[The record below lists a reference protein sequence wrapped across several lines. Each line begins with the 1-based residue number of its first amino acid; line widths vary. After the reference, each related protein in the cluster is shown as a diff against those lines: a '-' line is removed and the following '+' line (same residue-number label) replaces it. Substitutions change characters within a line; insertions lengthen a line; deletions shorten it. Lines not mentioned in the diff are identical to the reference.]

1 MILCLSLVIST
12 FKSNL
17 LNLLTIC
24 IYNKSLPEK
33 FLASCMAM
41 FAQLIYFVCNILG
54 HTLFN
59 AKAII

>member
-12 FKSNL
+12 FQSNL
-17 LNLLTIC
+17 LVLLT
-24 IYNKSLPEK
+24 EK